1 MTHFLPLTPEKF
13 RFTLLDLSAAFD
25 TIDHTILLTRLE
37 YSFGIHNT
45 TLAWFKLYLYK
56 QCLPKQMQSDPVKL
70 SCNVPQG
77 FILGPVPFTLYTTS
91 LASIINHHNLNH
103 HFYASDTQLP
113 NSALPENI
121 KTLLKTTSD
130 CYSDIKNWMTHNKLR
145 LNSDKTEAML
155 IGTRSK
161 HIKGSKE
168 RCLSGQDT
176 TCKFSGNPIC
186 QATKRYLNDS

>member
-1 MTHFLPLTPEKF
+1 
-13 RFTLLDLSAAFD
+13 
-25 TIDHTILLTRLE
+25 
-37 YSFGIHNT
+37 
-45 TLAWFKLYLYK
+45 
-56 QCLPKQMQSDPVKL
+56 MQSDPVKL

-77 FILGPVPFTLYTTS
+77 FILGPVLFTLYTTS

-145 LNSDKTEAML
+145 LNSEKTEAML

-186 QATKRYLNDS
+186 QATKRYLNNS